1 MSASTRLAPAWIVGT
16 IAVAWRELLSLFVT
30 PLAYVVGTLFLLLQ
44 GWNFALLLRVLNDP
58 LAAPG
63 PVMQFYFGGSFFI
76 FWLPVLFLC
85 STISMR
91 LLAEEKKQ
99 GTLEA
104 LLTAPLSPAQ
114 VVLGKLLG
122 ALVFHAALWLP
133 TVIFYVLLRGAGVQ
147 PDPGPILSGYLGT
160 MLVGASFLSL
170 GLLTSALTRSQLS
183 AAIGSFV
190 VCTIVLLSGLLADQ
204 VQSQTLAAALAA
216 TSLLTMMQEL
226 AQGIV
231 DGRWLWLHVAVTVVS
246 AAAAVVAVDPRR
258 RPERLLQL
266 LLFAVAVGHGAWLGA
281 RHAERD
287 DWTGGRV
294 YSLSPRAEA
303 VLEQLPGPVD
313 VRVLVPSTIGGGQPN
328 PLAQELREVLGRMA
342 QTSSQLRVH
351 LLDPDRDRQEA
362 EQLVAEF
369 GLGGRDLADGVVLVR
384 AGQGA
389 ALRKTHLLPGDLVT
403 YATGPD
409 VQATGPRVKEFR
421 GEEALLLAFLQVS
434 DPRSTTV
441 CHTQGH
447 GEPPFDG
454 LEPFGGYAHLGDL
467 LRRAN
472 LEVRHADLDAAD
484 GLSGCDVLLVAG
496 PSGVLPPA
504 HVRAVERFVEG
515 GGDLL
520 MLAGAVVRPGATGLA
535 EHGLEPLLVR
545 YGIVQGDRVVLDP
558 HPMPGGTPL
567 LSFTLIDGWGDHP
580 AVRALVGR
588 PVSFV
593 LVREL
598 ATEPVPEAAEPVVL
612 VQAGEQAWAESDIVA
627 LRSGAPVEPD
637 SSGEPEG
644 AGVDRM
650 GPIPVAVAGERGGS
664 RVVVIGSDQFALNAY
679 LREDI
684 VYDHGRDLV
693 LNAIGW
699 LTDREVLLG
708 IRPRAREHVK
718 LVLLPQQL
726 ERMTLVCL
734 LGLPGFAI
742 LLGVWVLWRRRR

>member
-1 MSASTRLAPAWIVGT
+1 MTAPLRRAPAWIIGT
-16 IAVAWRELLSLFVT
+16 AAIAWRELLSLFVT

-63 PVMQFYFGGSFFI
+63 PVMQFFFGGSFFI
-76 FWLPVLFLC
+76 FWLPVLFVC

-114 VVLGKLLG
+114 VVLGKFAG
-122 ALVFHAALWLP
+122 ALAFYASLWLP
-133 TVIFYVLLRGAGVQ
+133 TAIFYVLLRGASVQ
-147 PDPGPILSGYLGT
+147 PDPGPIVSGYLGT
-160 MLVGASFLSL
+160 MLVGASFLAL

-190 VCTIVLLSGLLADQ
+190 TCTIVLLAGLLVDQ
-204 VQSQTLAAALAA
+204 VESEPLAAALAS

-231 DGRWLWLHVAVTVVS
+231 DGRWLWLHGAVVVVS
-246 AAAAVVAVDPRR
+246 LAAAVVVVDPRR
-258 RPERLLQL
+258 RLEHGVQL
-266 LLFAVAVGHGAWLGA
+266 LLLAVTVGHVAWAGA

-294 YSLSPRAEA
+294 YSLSERAQA
-303 VLEQLPGPVD
+303 VLGQLPRPVD

-342 QTSSQLRVH
+342 QAAPELRVH
-351 LLDPDRDRQEA
+351 VLDPDRDRQEA

-389 ALRKTHLLPGDLVT
+389 ELRKTHLLPGDLVT

-421 GEEALLLAFLQVS
+421 GEEALLTAFLQVS
-434 DPRSTTV
+434 DATETTV

-472 LEVRHADLDAAD
+472 LELRHADLDAAD
-484 GLSGCDVLLVAG
+484 GLAGCDVLLVAG
-496 PSGVLPPA
+496 PSGVLPPS
-504 HVRAVERFVEG
+504 HLRGVERFAAA
-515 GGDLL
+515 GGDFLWL
-520 MLAGAVVRPGATGLA
+520 TGAVVRPGAAGLA
-535 EHGLEPLLVR
+535 EHGLEPLAAR
-545 YGIVQGDRVVLDP
+545 YGIVYGNRVVLDP
-558 HPMPGGTPL
+558 HGMPGGTPL

-580 AVRALVGR
+580 AVRSLVGR

-598 ATEPVPEAAEPVVL
+598 SLAPVPEAAEPQVL
-612 VQAGEQAWAESDIVA
+612 VQAGEQAWAESDIAA
-627 LRSGAPVEPD
+627 LRSGAAVEPESEAD
-637 SSGEPEG
+637 GGE
-644 AGVDRM
+644 DRM
-650 GPIPVAVAGERGGS
+650 GPIPLAVAGERGGS
-664 RVVVIGSDQFALNAY
+664 RMVVIASDQFALNAY

-684 VYDHGRDLV
+684 AYDHGRDLV

-708 IRPRAREHVK
+708 IRPRTREHVK

-734 LGLPGFAI
+734 LGLPGFAV
-742 LLGVWVLWRRRR
+742 LLGLWVLWRRRR

>member
-1 MSASTRLAPAWIVGT
+1 MKPLRRAPAWIVGT
-16 IAVAWRELLSLFVT
+16 FAIAFRELISLFVT

-44 GWNFALLLRVLNDP
+44 GWNFSLLLRVLNDP

-85 STISMR
+85 AAISMR

-114 VVLGKLLG
+114 VVLGKYIG
-122 ALVFHAALWLP
+122 ALSFYAALWGP
-133 TVIFYVLLRGAGVQ
+133 TAVFYVLLRGANVQ
-147 PDPGPILSGYLGT
+147 PDVGPILAGYLGT
-160 MLVGASFLSL
+160 FMVGASFLAL
-170 GLLTSALTRSQLS
+170 GMVTSALSRSQLG

-190 VCTIVLLSGLLADQ
+190 LCTIVLLAGLLVDQ
-204 VQSQTLAAALAA
+204 VESEPLAVALQS

-231 DGRWLWLHVAVTVVS
+231 DGRFVWLHG
-246 AAAAVVAVDPRR
+246 AVVVCCLAIATVAIDPRR
-258 RPERLLQL
+258 RSQRLVQL
-266 LLFAVAVGHGAWLGA
+266 ILLIAIVGHGAWLGA
-281 RHAERD
+281 RHSERG

-294 YSLSPRAEA
+294 YSLSDRAA
-303 VLEQLPGPVD
+303 SVLAQLPGPVD
-313 VRVLVPSTIGGGQPN
+313 VQVLVPSTIGGGRPN

-342 QTSSQLRVH
+342 DEGNTLRVRV
-351 LLDPDRDRQEA
+351 LDPDADRQQA

-389 ALRKTHLLPGDLVT
+389 ALRKTHLLPGELVT

-421 GEEALLLAFLQVS
+421 GEEALLSAFLRVS
-434 DPRSTTV
+434 DPVEITL

-454 LEPFGGYAHLGDL
+454 LEPFGGYAHLADL
-467 LRRAN
+467 LRDAN
-472 LEVRHADLDAAD
+472 LQLRHADLDSAE
-484 GLSGCDVLLVAG
+484 GLAGCDVLLVAG
-496 PSGVLPPA
+496 PSGALPPP
-504 HVRAVERFVEG
+504 HVRAVQRFADDG
-515 GGDLL
+515 GELL
-520 MLAGAVVRPGATGLA
+520 LLTGAVVPPGQGGLA
-535 EHGLEPLLVR
+535 EHGLEPLLAR
-545 YGIVQGDRVVLDP
+545 YGIAYGDRVVVDP
-558 HPMPGGTPL
+558 HGMPGGTPL
-567 LSFTLIDGWGDHP
+567 LAFTLIDGWGDHP
-580 AVRALVGR
+580 VVRSLIGR
-588 PVSFV
+588 PVSLM

-598 ATEPVPEAAEPVVL
+598 SLLSVPEAKEPVVL
-612 VQAGEQAWAESDIVA
+612 VQVSEDGWAESDLAA
-627 LRSGAPVEPD
+627 LRAGAPVEPQ
-637 SSGEPEG
+637 EG
-644 AGVDRM
+644 ADRI

-664 RVVVIGSDQFALNAY
+664 RVVVIASDQFALNAH

-693 LNAIGW
+693 LNAVGW
-699 LTDREVLLG
+699 LTSREVLLG
-708 IRPRAREHVK
+708 IRPRTREHVK
-718 LVLLPQQL
+718 LVLRPQQL
-726 ERMTLVCL
+726 DRMTWVCL

>member
-1 MSASTRLAPAWIVGT
+1 MSDAPSRRRAPGWLTGVL
-16 IAVAWRELLSLFVT
+16 AVAGRELVSLFVT

-85 STISMR
+85 SAISMR
-91 LLAEEKKQ
+91 LLAEERKQ

-114 VVLGKLLG
+114 VVLGKYAG
-122 ALVFHAALWLP
+122 ALSFYVSLWLP
-133 TVIFYVLLRGAGVQ
+133 TAIFYVLLRGAGVE
-147 PDPGPILSGYLGT
+147 PDPGPMLSGYLGT
-160 MLVGASFLSL
+160 ALTGASFLAL
-170 GLLTSALTRSQLS
+170 GLVTSALTRSQLS

-190 VCTIVLLSGLLADQ
+190 ACTIVLLAGLLADQ
-204 VQSQTLAAALAA
+204 VESESLTAVLEG
-216 TSLLTMMQEL
+216 TSLLSMMQEL
-226 AQGIV
+226 AAGIV
-231 DGRWLWLHVAVTVVS
+231 DGRWLWLHGAVVAISLAV
-246 AAAAVVAVDPRR
+246 AVVAVDPRR
-258 RPERLLQL
+258 RPEHVLQL
-266 LLFAVAVGHGAWLGA
+266 LLWSVIVGHVAWAGA
-281 RHAERD
+281 RHSERD

-294 YSLSPRAEA
+294 YSLSERAEQ
-303 VLEQLPGPVD
+303 VLSELSTPVD
-313 VRVLVPSTIGGGQPN
+313 VRVLVPSTIGGGRPN

-342 QTSSQLRVH
+342 AVTPQLRVR

-369 GLGGRDLADGVVLVR
+369 GLGGRDLADGVVLLR

-389 ALRKTHLLPGDLVT
+389 QLRKTHLLPSDLVT

-421 GEEALLLAFLQVS
+421 GEEALLGAFLQVV
-434 DPRSTTV
+434 DPTEITI
-441 CHTQGH
+441 CNTQGH
-447 GEPPFDG
+447 GEPPFDD
-454 LEPFGGYAHLGDL
+454 LQPFGGYAHLGDL

-472 LEVRHADLDAAD
+472 LERKVADLDVAD
-484 GLSGCDVLLVAG
+484 GLDECDVLLVAG
-496 PSGVLPPA
+496 VGGVMPPS
-504 HVRAVERFVEG
+504 HVRAIERFSEA

-520 MLAGAVVRPGATGLA
+520 MLTGAVVRPGATGLA
-535 EHGLEPLLVR
+535 EHGLEPMVAG
-545 YGIVQGDRVVLDP
+545 YGIRFGQRVVLDP
-558 HPMPGGTPL
+558 HPMPGGTAL

-580 AVRALVGR
+580 AVRALLGR

-593 LVREL
+593 LAREL
-598 ATEPVPEAAEPVVL
+598 SIDPAPDAEVPEVL
-612 VQAGEQAWAESDIVA
+612 VQVGEQGWAESDIAA
-627 LRSGAPVEPD
+627 LRSGATVEPD
-637 SSGEPEG
+637 EG
-644 AGVDRM
+644 PDRM
-650 GPIPVAVAGERGGS
+650 GPIPVAIAGQRGSS
-664 RVVVIGSDQFALNAY
+664 RIVVIGSDQFALNAY

-699 LTDREVLLG
+699 ITERRSLLG
-708 IRPRAREHVK
+708 IRPRTREHVK

-734 LGLPGFAI
+734 VALPGFAI
-742 LLGVWVLWRRRR
+742 LLGLWVVWRRRR

>member
-1 MSASTRLAPAWIVGT
+1 MTAPLRRAPAWAVGT
-16 IAVAWRELLSLFVT
+16 AAIAWRELLSLFVT

-63 PVMQFYFGGSFFI
+63 PVMQFFFGGSFFI
-76 FWLPVLFLC
+76 FWLPVLFVC

-114 VVLGKLLG
+114 VVLGKFAG
-122 ALVFHAALWLP
+122 ALAFYAALWLP
-133 TVIFYVLLRGAGVQ
+133 TAVFYVLLRGAAVQ
-147 PDPGPILSGYLGT
+147 PDPGPIAAGYLGT
-160 MLVGASFLSL
+160 GLVGASFLSL
-170 GLLTSALTRSQLS
+170 GLLASALTRSQLS

-190 VCTIVLLSGLLADQ
+190 TCTIVLLAGLL
-204 VQSQTLAAALAA
+204 VEEVESEPLAAALAA
-216 TSLLTMMQEL
+216 TSLLSMMQEL

-231 DGRWLWLHVAVTVVS
+231 DGRWLWLHAAVVVVS
-246 AAAAVVAVDPRR
+246 LAAAVVATDPRR
-258 RPERLLQL
+258 RPERWVQL
-266 LLFAVAVGHGAWLGA
+266 LLLAVTVGHVAWAGA
-281 RHAERD
+281 RHAERS

-294 YSLSPRAEA
+294 YSLSERART
-303 VLEQLPGPVD
+303 VLGQLPRPVD
-313 VRVLVPSTIGGGQPN
+313 VRVLVPSTIGGGQQN
-328 PLAQELREVLGRMA
+328 PLTQELREVLGRMA
-342 QTSSQLRVH
+342 EVAPSLRVRF
-351 LLDPDRDRQEA
+351 LDPDRDRQEA
-362 EQLVAEF
+362 EQLIAEF

-389 ALRKTHLLPGDLVT
+389 ELRKTHLVPADLVT

-421 GEEALLLAFLQVS
+421 GEEALLGAFLQVG
-434 DPRSTTV
+434 DPRQTTV

-467 LRRAN
+467 VRRAN
-472 LEVRHADLDAAD
+472 LQLRHADLDAAD
-484 GLSGCDVLLVAG
+484 GLAGCDVLLVAG
-496 PSGVLPPA
+496 PSGVMPPA
-504 HVRAVERFVEG
+504 HLRAMERFAEA
-515 GGDLL
+515 GGDFLL
-520 MLAGAVVRPGATGLA
+520 LTGAVVRPGATGLA
-535 EHGLEPLLVR
+535 EHGLEPLAAR
-545 YGIVQGDRVVLDP
+545 YGILYGDRVVLDP

-567 LSFTLIDGWGDHP
+567 LSFTLVDGWGDHP

-588 PVSFV
+588 PVSLV

-598 ATEPVPEAAEPVVL
+598 SVQAVPEAAEPMVL
-612 VQAGEQAWAESDIVA
+612 VQVGEQAWAESDIAA
-627 LRSGAPVEPD
+627 LRAGAPVEPD
-637 SSGEPEG
+637 VEDGRGP
-644 AGVDRM
+644 DRA

-664 RVVVIGSDQFALNAY
+664 RMVVIASDQFALNAY

-699 LTDREVLLG
+699 LVDREVLLG
-708 IRPRAREHVK
+708 IRPRTREHVK
-718 LVLLPQQL
+718 LVLLPEQL

-734 LGLPGFAI
+734 VGLPGFAV
-742 LLGVWVLWRRRR
+742 LLGLWVLWRRRR

>member
-1 MSASTRLAPAWIVGT
+1 MTDAPLRRPRPPRWIVGT
-16 IAVAWRELLSLFVT
+16 AAIAWRELLSLFVT

-85 STISMR
+85 SAISMR

-114 VVLGKLLG
+114 VVLGKLAG
-122 ALVFHAALWLP
+122 AIAFYAALWVP
-133 TVIFYVLLRGAGVQ
+133 TAIFYVLLRGAGVQ
-147 PDPGPILSGYLGT
+147 PDPGPIASGYLGT
-160 MLVGASFLSL
+160 LLVGTSFLSL

-204 VQSQTLAAALAA
+204 VESEALASALAA

-231 DGRWLWLHVAVTVVS
+231 DGRWLWLHGAVTAVS
-246 AAAAVVAVDPRR
+246 VAAAVVAVDPRR
-258 RPERLLQL
+258 RPERIVQL
-266 LLFAVAVGHGAWLGA
+266 LLFAVAVGHVAWLGA
-281 RHAERD
+281 RHGERD

-303 VLEQLPGPVD
+303 VLQELPGAVD

-342 QTSSQLRVH
+342 EASPKLRVH
-351 LLDPDRDRQEA
+351 VLDPDRDRQEA

-369 GLGGRDLADGVVLVR
+369 GLSGRDLADGVVLVR

-389 ALRKTHLLPGDLVT
+389 ALRKTHLSPGDLVT

-421 GEEALLLAFLQVS
+421 GEEALLGAFLRVS
-434 DPRSTTV
+434 DPTETTV

-467 LRRAN
+467 LRGAN
-472 LEVRHADLDAAD
+472 LTVRHADLDAAD
-484 GLSGCDVLLVAG
+484 GLRGCDVVLVAG
-496 PSGVLPPA
+496 PSGVMPPA
-504 HVRAVERFVEG
+504 HLRAIERFAEE
-515 GGDLL
+515 GGDLVL
-520 MLAGAVVRPGATGLA
+520 LTGAVVRPGATGLA
-535 EHGLEPLLVR
+535 EHGLEPLVAR
-545 YGIVQGDRVVLDP
+545 YGIVYGDRVVLDP
-558 HPMPGGTPL
+558 HAMPGGTPL
-567 LSFTLIDGWGDHP
+567 LSFTLVDGWGDHP

-598 ATEPVPEAAEPVVL
+598 STEAVPDAATPQEL
-612 VQAGEQAWAESDIVA
+612 VSAGEAAWAEADIAA
-627 LRSGAPVEPD
+627 LRSGAAVEPD
-637 SSGEPEG
+637 VGDGGP
-644 AGVDRM
+644 DRA
-650 GPIPVAVAGERGGS
+650 GPIPIAVAGERGGS
-664 RVVVIGSDQFALNAY
+664 RVVVIASDQFALNAY

-699 LTDREVLLG
+699 LTDRDVLLG
-708 IRPRAREHVK
+708 IRPRTREHVK

-726 ERMTLVCL
+726 ERMTLWCL
-734 LGLPGFAI
+734 FGLPGFAI
-742 LLGVWVLWRRRR
+742 GLGAWVLWRRRR

>member
-1 MSASTRLAPAWIVGT
+1 MTEAGYRRAPGWLGGV

-58 LAAPG
+58 LAAAG

-85 STISMR
+85 SAISMR
-91 LLAEEKKQ
+91 LVAEEKKQ

-104 LLTAPLSPAQ
+104 LLTAPLSPTQ
-114 VVLGKLLG
+114 VVLGKFFG
-122 ALVFHAALWLP
+122 ALGFYASLWLP
-133 TVIFYVLLRGAGVQ
+133 TVVFVLLLRGAQVQ
-147 PDPGPILSGYLGT
+147 PDPGPIVSGYLGT
-160 MLVGASFLSL
+160 LLCGASFLAL
-170 GLLTSALTRSQLS
+170 GLLTSALSRSQLS

-190 VCTIVLLSGLLADQ
+190 VCTIVLLAGLLADQ
-204 VQSQTLAAALAA
+204 VESESLASALAA
-216 TSLLTMMQEL
+216 TSLLSMMQEL

-231 DGRWLWLHVAVTVVS
+231 DGRWLWLHGAVVVIGL
-246 AAAAVVAVDPRR
+246 AAAVVVVDPRR
-258 RPERLLQL
+258 RPERGLQWL
-266 LLFAVAVGHGAWLGA
+266 LLAVAVGHGAWAGA
-281 RHAERD
+281 RHSERD

-294 YSLSPRAEA
+294 YSLSDRARH
-303 VLEQLPGPVD
+303 VLGMLPGPVD
-313 VRVLVPSTIGGGQPN
+313 VRVLVPSTIGGGRPN

-342 QTSSQLRVH
+342 AVTPELRVH
-351 LLDPDRDRQEA
+351 LYDPDRDRQDA

-389 ALRKTHLLPGDLVT
+389 QLRKTHLLPGDLVT

-421 GEEALLLAFLQVS
+421 GEEALLTAFLRVS
-434 DPRSTTV
+434 DPTQTTL

-447 GEPPFDG
+447 GEPPFDD
-454 LEPFGGYAHLGDL
+454 LQPFGGYAHLEQL
-467 LRRAN
+467 LRRAD
-472 LEVRHADLDAAD
+472 LQVRPAALDTAE
-484 GLSGCDVLLVAG
+484 GLQGCDVVLVAG

-504 HVRAVERFVEG
+504 HVRALERFAEA

-520 MLAGAVVRPGATGLA
+520 LLTGAVVRPGATGLA
-535 EHGLEPLLVR
+535 EHGLEPLVAR
-545 YGIVQGDRVVLDP
+545 YGILFGDRVVLDP
-558 HPMPGGTPL
+558 HDMPGGTPL
-567 LSFTLIDGWGDHP
+567 LAFTLVDGWGDHP

-593 LVREL
+593 LAREL
-598 ATEPVPEAAEPVVL
+598 SVETVPDADAPQVL
-612 VQAGEQAWAESDIVA
+612 VSVGEEGWAESDIVA
-627 LRSGAPVEPD
+627 LRSGEPSEPD
-637 SSGEPEG
+637 PSL
-644 AGVDRM
+644 DRM
-650 GPIPVAVAGERGGS
+650 GPIPVAVAGQRGGS

-708 IRPRAREHVK
+708 IRPRTREHVK
-718 LVLLPQQL
+718 LVLRPEQL

-734 LGLPGFAI
+734 VGLPGFAV
-742 LLGVWVLWRRRR
+742 LLGLWVLWRRRR

>member
-1 MSASTRLAPAWIVGT
+1 MTALPRRAPAWIVGAS
-16 IAVAWRELLSLFVT
+16 AVAWRELLSLFVT

-63 PVMQFYFGGSFFI
+63 PVMQFFFGGSFFI
-76 FWLPVLFLC
+76 FWLPVLFVC

-114 VVLGKLLG
+114 VVLGKFAG
-122 ALVFHAALWLP
+122 ALAFYVALWLP
-133 TVIFYVLLRGAGVQ
+133 TAIFYVLLRGAAVQ
-147 PDPGPILSGYLGT
+147 PDPGPVVAGYLGT
-160 MLVGASFLSL
+160 VLVGASFLAL
-170 GLLTSALTRSQLS
+170 GLLASALTRSQLS

-190 VCTIVLLSGLLADQ
+190 TCTIVLLAGLL
-204 VQSQTLAAALAA
+204 VEEVESEPLAAALAA
-216 TSLLTMMQEL
+216 TSLLAMMQEL

-231 DGRWLWLHVAVTVVS
+231 DGRWLWLHGAVVGVS
-246 AAAAVVAVDPRR
+246 LAAAIVVVDPRR
-258 RPERLLQL
+258 RPERWVQL
-266 LLFAVAVGHGAWLGA
+266 LLFTVTVGHVAWAGA
-281 RHAERD
+281 RHGERD

-294 YSLSPRAEA
+294 YSLSDRARA
-303 VLEQLPGPVD
+303 VLAELPRPVD
-313 VRVLVPSTIGGGQPN
+313 VRVLVPSTIGGGQQN

-342 QTSSQLRVH
+342 AASSELRVR

-362 EQLVAEF
+362 EQLLAEF

-389 ALRKTHLLPGDLVT
+389 ELRKTHLVPGDLVT

-409 VQATGPRVKEFR
+409 VMATGPRVKEFR
-421 GEEALLLAFLQVS
+421 GEEALLGAFLQVS
-434 DPRSTTV
+434 DATKTTV

-454 LEPFGGYAHLGDL
+454 LEPFGGYAHLADL

-472 LEVRHADLDAAD
+472 LELRRADLDAAD
-484 GLSGCDVLLVAG
+484 GLAGCDVLLVAG

-504 HVRAVERFVEG
+504 QLRAVERFADA

-520 MLAGAVVRPGATGLA
+520 LLTGAVVRPGATGLSQ
-535 EHGLEPLLVR
+535 HGLEPLAAR
-545 YGIVQGDRVVLDP
+545 YGIVYGDRVVLDP
-558 HPMPGGTPL
+558 HGMPGGTPL
-567 LSFTLIDGWGDHP
+567 LSFTLVDGWGDHP

-588 PVSFV
+588 PVSLV

-598 ATEPVPEAAEPVVL
+598 SLTAVPEAADPQVL
-612 VQAGEQAWAESDIVA
+612 VSAGEEAWAESDIAA
-627 LRSGAPVEPD
+627 LRSGAAVEPD
-637 SSGEPEG
+637 LEADGGS
-644 AGVDRM
+644 DRP

-664 RVVVIGSDQFALNAY
+664 RMVVIASDQLALNAY

-699 LTDREVLLG
+699 LTSREVLLG
-708 IRPRAREHVK
+708 IRPRTREHVK
-718 LVLLPQQL
+718 LVLLPEQL

-742 LLGVWVLWRRRR
+742 LLGLWVLWRRRR

>member
-1 MSASTRLAPAWIVGT
+1 MTAPLRSAPAWIIGT
-16 IAVAWRELLSLFVT
+16 AAIAWRELLSLFVT

-63 PVMQFYFGGSFFI
+63 PVMQFFFGGSFFI

-85 STISMR
+85 SAISMR

-114 VVLGKLLG
+114 VVLGKFAG
-122 ALVFHAALWLP
+122 ALAFYASLWLP
-133 TVIFYVLLRGAGVQ
+133 TAIFYVLLRGASVQ
-147 PDPGPILSGYLGT
+147 PDPGPIVAGYLGT
-160 MLVGASFLSL
+160 LLVGASFLAL
-170 GLLTSALTRSQLS
+170 GLLASALTRSQLS

-190 VCTIVLLSGLLADQ
+190 TCTIVLLAGLLVDQ
-204 VQSQTLAAALAA
+204 VESEPLAAVLAS

-226 AQGIV
+226 SQGIV
-231 DGRWLWLHVAVTVVS
+231 DGRWLWLHGAVVVVS
-246 AAAAVVAVDPRR
+246 LAAAVVVVDPRR
-258 RPERLLQL
+258 RPEHGVQL
-266 LLFAVAVGHGAWLGA
+266 LLLAVTVGHVAWAGV

-294 YSLSPRAEA
+294 YSLSERARA
-303 VLEQLPGPVD
+303 VLGQLPRPVD

-342 QTSSQLRVH
+342 QVTTQLRVH
-351 LLDPDRDRQEA
+351 VLDPDRDRQEA

-389 ALRKTHLLPGDLVT
+389 ELRKTQLLPGDLVT

-421 GEEALLLAFLQVS
+421 GEEALLGAFLQVGEVTE
-434 DPRSTTV
+434 TTV

-472 LEVRHADLDAAD
+472 LLLRHADLDAAD
-484 GLSGCDVLLVAG
+484 GLRECDVLLVAG
-496 PSGVLPPA
+496 PSGVLPPS
-504 HVRAVERFVEG
+504 HLRAVERFAAA
-515 GGDLL
+515 GGDFLWL
-520 MLAGAVVRPGATGLA
+520 TGAVVRPGATGLA
-535 EHGLEPLLVR
+535 EHGLEPLAAR
-545 YGIVQGDRVVLDP
+545 YGIVYGDRVVLDP
-558 HPMPGGTPL
+558 HGMPGGTPL

-598 ATEPVPEAAEPVVL
+598 SLSPVPEAAEPQVL
-612 VQAGEQAWAESDIVA
+612 VSAGEQAWAESDIAA
-627 LRSGAPVEPD
+627 LRAGATVEPD
-637 SSGEPEG
+637 AEADGGS
-644 AGVDRM
+644 DRM

-664 RVVVIGSDQFALNAY
+664 RLVVIASDQFALNAY

-684 VYDHGRDLV
+684 AYDHGRDLV

-708 IRPRAREHVK
+708 IRPRTREHVK

-734 LGLPGFAI
+734 LGLPGFAV
-742 LLGVWVLWRRRR
+742 LLGLWVLWRRRR